1 MAEETQTVEVL
12 ENEGRVPAEPE
23 TKQAQDEK
31 KYTDAEVDAIID
43 KKFAKWKAEQEA
55 KEDEAKKLAS
65 MNEKE
70 KADYEHDKLL
80 AELQSLKDEKTRYEM
95 TNIARGMLSESN
107 ITLPDELL
115 GRLVTL
121 DAEETKNAVTSFISA
136 FQSAVSEEVK
146 KTIRQETPHLG
157 GGVSK
162 QTNFGASLAKGSKP
176 SGTLV

>member
-95 TNIARGMLSESN
+95 TNIARTMLSEAD

>member
-23 TKQAQDEK
+23 TKQAHDEK

-95 TNIARGMLSESN
+95 TNIARTMLSEAD